1 MLPDSTIAKSFQLVA
16 DKTSYITNYGIA
28 PYFKGLLIDSL
39 EKSDCFVVSFDESL
53 NVLQSCEMDSLL
65 RYLISDDFTVKIRY
79 YDSRFFWSCYSPRSC
94 KTNQ

>member
-1 MLPDSTIAKSFQLVA
+1 MNKFQSMLPDSTIAKSFQLVA

-65 RYLISDDFTVKIRY
+65 RYLISDDSLAMLRTKIL
-79 YDSRFFWSCYSPRSC
+79 
-94 KTNQ
+94 